1 MADFCDYKIKVRGK
15 KNACYAFMS
24 STSAVDDR
32 EIINEFGSDDDYTLL
47 FKGCCKWSIDSYCKK
62 FHGEKPVILPGNL
75 DDVIDEAENKYWYH
89 TVQERSEMFGVEVWC
104 NSGSVETFESCIA
117 ELLESGEVTLEEIK
131 ENEEFSP
138 YEYQHY
144 NCGKE
149 IWDDMPEE
157 IAMNFTFLN
166 FDSEDEYYEED

>member
-1 MADFCDYKIKVRGK
+1 
-15 KNACYAFMS
+15 
-24 STSAVDDR
+24 
-32 EIINEFGSDDDYTLL
+32 
-47 FKGCCKWSIDSYCKK
+47 
-62 FHGEKPVILPGNL
+62 
-75 DDVIDEAENKYWYH
+75 
-89 TVQERSEMFGVEVWC
+89 MFGVEVWC